1 MSVENIG
8 KTILKLRKKRE
19 ITQAELANK
28 LNISDKTVSKWEN
41 GQSYPDILLLPHI
54 ASIFGTTIDKLLLG
68 EKKGI
73 VIAGNIIADVVKNV
87 DLYPECGMMSY
98 VSDVTSAVGGCVPN
112 TTINLIKIDGTLNVS
127 AVGKVGADD
136 NGRYIISALQK
147 HGINIDGIKFSSET
161 RTSFCDVMS
170 MPSGE
175 RTFFHKKGANAEFSP
190 DDIDINS
197 LDCNIFHIGYILL
210 LDEFDKEDNEYGTV
224 MARFLKKVQSKG
236 IKTSID
242 VVSDSSAD
250 YGKKILPALK
260 FCNYIIVNE
269 LECCKIW
276 GLNAY
281 KEDGQLDKSNIKI
294 AMKNAASAGV
304 KDKVIV
310 HSKDISFIFDVAQGT
325 FTEVKSLNIPKDEI
339 KGSVG
344 AGDAFCAGC
353 LYGLYNG
360 YPDLQ
365 VIEFASGAAAC
376 SLFAADSVSG
386 MKSKD
391 EIIDLIEKY
400 GRLE

>member
-1 MSVENIG
+1 MGVENIG
-8 KTILKLRKKRE
+8 KTILKLRKKRG
-19 ITQAELANK
+19 ITQAELADK

-41 GQSYPDILLLPHI
+41 GQSYPDILLLPQI
-54 ASIFGTTIDKLLLG
+54 ASIFGITIDKLLLG

-73 VIAGNIIADVVKNV
+73 VVAGNIIADVVKNI
-87 DLYPECGMMSY
+87 DCYPNCGMMSY
-98 VSDVTSAVGGCVPN
+98 VSDIKHAVGGCVPN
-112 TTINLIKIDGTLNVS
+112 TAIDLVKIDGALNVS
-127 AVGKVGADD
+127 AVGKVGSDD
-136 NGRYIISALQK
+136 NGRYIMSTLQK
-147 HGINIDGIKFSSET
+147 YGVNIDGIKFSDKT
-161 RTSFCDVMS
+161 PTSFCDVMS
-170 MPSGE
+170 LPSGE

-190 DDIDINS
+190 DDIDVNS

-210 LDEFDKEDNEYGTV
+210 LDEFDKDNNEYGTV
-224 MARFLKKVQSKG
+224 MAGFLKKVQAKG

-250 YGKKILPALK
+250 YGKKILPTLK

-281 KEDGQLDKSNIKI
+281 KEDGQLDKANIKI

-310 HSKDISFIFDVAQGT
+310 HSKDISFILDVAQGT
-325 FTEVKSLNIPKDEI
+325 FNEVKSLKIPKNEI

-353 LYGLYNG
+353 LYGLYTG
-360 YPDLQ
+360 YSDLQ

>member
-1 MSVENIG
+1 MGVENIG
-8 KTILKLRKKRE
+8 KTILKLRKKRG
-19 ITQAELANK
+19 ITQAELADK

-41 GQSYPDILLLPHI
+41 GQSYPDILLLPQI
-54 ASIFGTTIDKLLLG
+54 ASIFGITIDKLLLG

-73 VIAGNIIADVVKNV
+73 VVAGNIIADVVKNI
-87 DLYPECGMMSY
+87 DCYPNCGMMSY
-98 VSDVTSAVGGCVPN
+98 VSDIKHAVGGCVPN
-112 TTINLIKIDGTLNVS
+112 TAIDLVKIDGALNVS
-127 AVGKVGADD
+127 AVGKVGSDD
-136 NGRYIISALQK
+136 NGRYIMSTLQK
-147 HGINIDGIKFSSET
+147 YGVNIDGIKFSDKT
-161 RTSFCDVMS
+161 PTSFCDVMS
-170 MPSGE
+170 LPSGE

-210 LDEFDKEDNEYGTV
+210 LDEFDKDDNEYGTV
-224 MARFLKKVQSKG
+224 MAGFLKKVQSKG

-260 FCNYIIVNE
+260 FCNYIIINE

-276 GLNAY
+276 GLDAY
-281 KEDGQLDKSNIKI
+281 KEDGQLDKAYIKI
-294 AMKNAASAGV
+294 AMKNAADAGV

-310 HSKDISFIFDVAQGT
+310 HSKDISFILDVAQGT
-325 FTEVKSLNIPKDEI
+325 FSEVNSLNIPKDEI

-344 AGDAFCAGC
+344 AGDAFGAGC

-360 YPDLQ
+360 YTDLQ
-365 VIEFASGAAAC
+365 IIEFASGAAAC

-386 MKSKD
+386 MKTKD
-391 EIIDLIEKY
+391 EIVDLIEKY

>member
-8 KTILKLRKKRE
+8 ITILKLRKKRG

-41 GQSYPDILLLPHI
+41 GQSYPDILLLPQI
-54 ASIFGTTIDKLLLG
+54 ASIFGVTIDKLLLG

-73 VIAGNIIADVVKNV
+73 VIAGNLIADVVKNI
-87 DLYPECGMMSY
+87 DCYPNCGMMSY
-98 VSDVTSAVGGCVPN
+98 VSDITPAVGGCVPN
-112 TTINLIKIDGTLNVS
+112 TAINLVKIDRALNVS

-136 NGRYIISALQK
+136 NGRYITSTLQK
-147 HGINIDGIKFSSET
+147 QGVNIDGIKFSDKT
-161 RTSFCDVMS
+161 PTSFCDVMS
-170 MPSGE
+170 LPSGE

-190 DDIDINS
+190 DDIDVES
-197 LDCNIFHIGYILL
+197 LDCSIFHIGYILL
-210 LDEFDKEDNEYGTV
+210 LDEFDKYDNEYGTV

-242 VVSDSSAD
+242 VVSDSNAD

-260 FCNYIIVNE
+260 YCNYVIINE
-269 LECCKIW
+269 LECCRIW
-276 GLNAY
+276 GLDAY
-281 KEDGQLDKSNIKI
+281 KEDGQLDKMNIKI
-294 AMKNAASAGV
+294 AMKNAALTGV

-310 HSKDISFIFDVAQGT
+310 HSKDVSFILDVAKGT
-325 FTEVKSLNIPKDEI
+325 FNEVKSLKIPSDEI
-339 KGSVG
+339 QGSVG

-360 YPDLQ
+360 YSDLQ
-365 VIEFASGAAAC
+365 VIEFASGVAAC
-376 SLFAADSVSG
+376 SLFSADSIGG

-391 EIIDLIEKY
+391 EIVNLMEKY
-400 GRLE
+400 GRL